1 MTGNKQT
8 SGSTDAAPRRRDPRR
23 EKTEARIIEAFGR
36 IVARDGL
43 YQVRVNKL
51 MREAGV
57 GKKQLYQYFGDL
69 AGVARAWSNAG
80 MQSPK
85 APRAPVARH
94 PTAGSPAMQLSDLLQ
109 DYADELH
116 RNPAALASLHAQ
128 LGGPAELSEPLAQ
141 VQAALMR
148 QQTDFFLRHPFLRK
162 DEYIALYSVLYAA
175 INYLALRAK
184 FSPLFNGLDLSREDG
199 WEAALGMV
207 ETVAALTQ
215 QGVASGP
222 RARQA
227 RPKGA
232 TASEPAGTD
241 QAPRRRAAQVRRPA
255 SSRTQRRVK
264 RT

>member
-1 MTGNKQT
+1 MTNNKQT
-8 SGSTDAAPRRRDPRR
+8 ARSTRAAPRRRDPRR

-69 AGVARAWSNAG
+69 AGVARAWSNTG
-80 MQSPK
+80 MQSPS
-85 APRAPVARH
+85 APRPPATRH
-94 PTAGSPAMQLSDLLQ
+94 PTAGSPVMRLSGMLR

-116 RNPAALASLHAQ
+116 RNPAALASLHAE
-128 LGGPAELSEPLAQ
+128 LGGPAELNEPLAR
-141 VQAALMR
+141 VQAALRR
-148 QQTDFFLRHPFLRK
+148 QQTDFFLENPLLRK

-175 INYLALRAK
+175 INYLALRAQ
-184 FSPLFNGLDLSREDG
+184 FSPVFNGLDLAREDG

-207 ETVAALTQ
+207 ETIAALAE
-215 QGVASGP
+215 QGITNGP
-222 RARQA
+222 RTRQA
-227 RPKGA
+227 RTNGA
-232 TASEPAGTD
+232 PARKPAGTD
-241 QAPRRRAAQVRRPA
+241 KAPGRRAAPARRPA
-255 SSRTQRRVK
+255 SSKTRQRVK